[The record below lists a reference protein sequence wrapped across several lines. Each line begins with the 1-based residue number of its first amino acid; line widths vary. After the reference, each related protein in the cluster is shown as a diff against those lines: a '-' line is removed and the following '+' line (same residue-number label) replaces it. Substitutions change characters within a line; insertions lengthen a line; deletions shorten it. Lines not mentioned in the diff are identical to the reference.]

1 MRVFTDST
9 SDDNKRPH
17 DEASKHRGHKRRRK
31 RSYSLERN
39 VETLVVADGKMTE
52 FYKNENIETYILT
65 IMNMVN
71 WWIHEFISALNNFSI
86 KSIGKIFLNVFF
98 VKISI
103 LNNLIKQVAT
113 IVMIHKY

>member
-1 MRVFTDST
+1 MHIKGIFTNIYGFATKNLTQIMRVFTDST

-71 WWIHEFISALNNFSI
+71 W
-86 KSIGKIFLNVFF
+86 
-98 VKISI
+98 
-103 LNNLIKQVAT
+103 
-113 IVMIHKY
+113 